1 MWPSSLSK
9 GRKIYVCREELQSP
23 MAKGMDTER
32 GKELGLLNRNF
43 HTGEGACEGA
53 LYFFLLRKAGEVIAR
68 S

>member
-1 MWPSSLSK
+1 
-9 GRKIYVCREELQSP
+9 

-53 LYFFLLRKAGEVIAR
+53 LYFFLLRKAGEVIAG